1 MNASTTPGATTGEPV
16 RAELQGT
23 TYRILLDRPDCGN
36 LVTSA
41 MVDLLHRAVT
51 ALPREAKLLVLCGAG
66 ADFCKGR
73 DYAHAPEQGTAGR
86 APSATAIRANMT
98 APITAL
104 YGAIHRVP
112 VPTLALVQ
120 GVAQGFGTALAGSCD
135 IVVASDD
142 ATFRLPE
149 MGGGLPPTLAMTAL
163 WPRAIASLPWL
174 VYTGGTMS
182 ASRAREAGLVDEV
195 VAAAALAER
204 GDAIANTIGTQPPE
218 AIAAVKEYLLA
229 ARESGPDARAALGA
243 SLFAGVL
250 SSR

>member
-1 MNASTTPGATTGEPV
+1 MTSASGTDAPIRTALE
-16 RAELQGT
+16 GT
-23 TYRILLDRPDCGN
+23 TWRVVLNRPDCGN

-41 MVDLLHRAVT
+41 MVALLHAAIT
-51 ALPREAKLLVLCGAG
+51 SIPREAKLLVLCGAG
-66 ADFCKGR
+66 TDFCKGR
-73 DYAHAPEQGTAGR
+73 DYAHAPEQGEEGR
-86 APSATAIRANMT
+86 APTAVAIRANMT

-135 IVVASDD
+135 IAVASDE

-174 VYTGGTMS
+174 VYTGSRIS
-182 ASRAREAGLVDEV
+182 ASRAREAGLVDET
-195 VAAAALAER
+195 VATGSLAAR
-204 GDAIANTIGTQPPE
+204 GTEIADTIGAQPPE

-229 ARESGPDARAALGA
+229 AREAGPEARAALGA

>member
-1 MNASTTPGATTGEPV
+1 MTRSTGSTHTPV
-16 RAELQGT
+16 RTALDGST
-23 TYRILLDRPDCGN
+23 WRVTLDRPDCGN

-41 MVDLLHRAVT
+41 MVELLHAAVT
-51 ALPREAKLLVLCGAG
+51 SIPREAKLLLLCGAG

-73 DYAHAPEQGTAGR
+73 DYAHAPEQGSDGR
-86 APSATAIRANMT
+86 APTAVAIRANMT

-135 IVVASDD
+135 ITVASDE

-163 WPRAIASLPWL
+163 WPRQIASLPWL
-174 VYTGGTMS
+174 VYTGATMS
-182 ASRAREAGLVDEV
+182 AARAREAGLVDET
-195 VAAAALAER
+195 VADGRLAARGAE
-204 GDAIANTIGTQPPE
+204 IAATIGAQPPA

-229 ARESGPDARAALGA
+229 AREAGPDTRAALGA

>member
-1 MNASTTPGATTGEPV
+1 MSSNTSIDQPIRTA
-16 RAELQGT
+16 LDGT
-23 TYRILLDRPDCGN
+23 TWRVVLNRPDCGN

-41 MVDLLHRAVT
+41 MVELLHAAVT
-51 ALPREAKLLVLCGAG
+51 SIPREAKLLVLCGAG
-66 ADFCKGR
+66 TDFCKGR
-73 DYAHAPEQGTAGR
+73 DYAHAPEQGRDGR
-86 APSATAIRANMT
+86 APSAVAIRANMT

-135 IVVASDD
+135 ITVASEE

-163 WPRAIASLPWL
+163 WPRAIAALPWL

-182 ASRAREAGLVDEV
+182 APRAREAGLVDET
-195 VAAAALAER
+195 VAAGQLEARGAE
-204 GDAIANTIGTQPPE
+204 IANTIGSQPPE
-218 AIAAVKEYLLA
+218 AVAAVKEYLLA
-229 ARESGPDARAALGA
+229 AREAGPDARAALGA

>member
-1 MNASTTPGATTGEPV
+1 MSSNTSIDQPIRTA
-16 RAELQGT
+16 LDGT
-23 TYRILLDRPDCGN
+23 TWRVVLNRPDCGN
-36 LVTSA
+36 LGTSA
-41 MVDLLHRAVT
+41 MVELLHAAVT
-51 ALPREAKLLVLCGAG
+51 SIPREAKLLVLCGAG
-66 ADFCKGR
+66 TDFCKGR
-73 DYAHAPEQGTAGR
+73 DYAHAPEQGRDGR
-86 APSATAIRANMT
+86 APSAVAIRANMT

-135 IVVASDD
+135 ITVASEE

-163 WPRAIASLPWL
+163 WPRAIAALPWL

-182 ASRAREAGLVDEV
+182 APRAREAGLVDET
-195 VAAAALAER
+195 VAAGQLEARGAE
-204 GDAIANTIGTQPPE
+204 IANTIGSQPPE
-218 AIAAVKEYLLA
+218 AVAAVKEYLLA
-229 ARESGPDARAALGA
+229 AREAGPDARAALGA

>member
-1 MNASTTPGATTGEPV
+1 MTSASGTDAPIRTALE
-16 RAELQGT
+16 GT
-23 TYRILLDRPDCGN
+23 TWRVVLNRPDCGN

-41 MVDLLHRAVT
+41 MVDLLHAAIT
-51 ALPREAKLLVLCGAG
+51 SIPREAKLLVLCGAG

-73 DYAHAPEQGTAGR
+73 DYAHAPEQGKEGR
-86 APSATAIRANMT
+86 APTAVAIRANMT

-135 IVVASDD
+135 ITVASDE

-174 VYTGGTMS
+174 VYTGSTIS
-182 ASRAREAGLVDEV
+182 ASRAREAGLVDET
-195 VAAAALAER
+195 VATGTLAAR
-204 GDAIANTIGTQPPE
+204 GTAIANTIGAQPAE

-229 ARESGPDARAALGA
+229 AREAGPDARAALGA

>member
-1 MNASTTPGATTGEPV
+1 MTNSGSAIDAPV
-16 RAELQGT
+16 RTELDGT
-23 TYRILLDRPDCGN
+23 TWRVVLNRPDCGN
-36 LVTSA
+36 LVTST
-41 MVDLLHRAVT
+41 MVQLLHAAVS
-51 ALPREAKLLVLCGAG
+51 ALPAQAKLLVLCGAG
-66 ADFCKGR
+66 NDFCKGR
-73 DYAHAPEQGTAGR
+73 DYADAPERGKAGR
-86 APSATAIRANMT
+86 APTAVEIRANMT
-98 APITAL
+98 APIGAL

-135 IVVASDD
+135 IAIAGDE

-163 WPRAIASLPWL
+163 WPRSIASLPWL
-174 VYTGGTMS
+174 VYTGATMS
-182 ASRAREAGLVDEV
+182 AARAREAGLIDETV
-195 VAAAALAER
+195 SSGSLAAR
-204 GDAIANTIGTQPPE
+204 GEEIARTIGAQPPE

-229 ARESGPDARAALGA
+229 AREAGPNARAALGA

>member
-1 MNASTTPGATTGEPV
+1 MSSNTSIDQPIRTA
-16 RAELQGT
+16 LDGT
-23 TYRILLDRPDCGN
+23 TWRVVLNRPDCGN

-41 MVDLLHRAVT
+41 MVELLHAAVT
-51 ALPREAKLLVLCGAG
+51 SIPREAKLLVLCGAG
-66 ADFCKGR
+66 IDFCKGR
-73 DYAHAPEQGTAGR
+73 DYAHAPEQGRDGR
-86 APSATAIRANMT
+86 APSAVAIRANMT

-135 IVVASDD
+135 ITVASEE

-182 ASRAREAGLVDEV
+182 APRAREAGLVDET
-195 VAAAALAER
+195 VASGQLEARGAE
-204 GDAIANTIGTQPPE
+204 IANTIGAQPPD
-218 AIAAVKEYLLA
+218 AVAAVKEYLLA
-229 ARESGPDARAALGA
+229 AREAGPDARAALGA